1 MTHPR
6 VGVLTWLRYTYG
18 GRLPAAHQDW
28 VRRDLTEPGWRE
40 RVVLRVLAQVA
51 PFVVIGALVPGPP
64 SLRVAVPALMV
75 LSTLLIAAPFSE
87 EIRDA
92 RLRHNE
98 LSVPPRAGNDGPPP
112 PESWP
117 GMRP

>member
-1 MTHPR
+1 M
-6 VGVLTWLRYTYG
+6 LAQLRYVFG
-18 GRLPAAHQDW
+18 GRLRGHSEW

-40 RVVLRVLAQVA
+40 RVVLRVLGQLA
-51 PFVVIGALVPGPP
+51 PFVAAAAFVPGPA
-64 SLRVAVPALMV
+64 AVHVGLPALLI
-75 LSTLLIAAPFSE
+75 LSVLLIAAPFSE

-92 RLRHNE
+92 RLRQHGLAPSKN
-98 LSVPPRAGNDGPPP
+98 PGTGPPP